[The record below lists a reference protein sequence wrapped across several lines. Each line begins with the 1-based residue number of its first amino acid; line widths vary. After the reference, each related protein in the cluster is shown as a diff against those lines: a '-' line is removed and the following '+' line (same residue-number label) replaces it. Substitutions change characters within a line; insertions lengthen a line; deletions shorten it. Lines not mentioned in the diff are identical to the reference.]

1 VRGRERKNIGKR
13 GRVNISRERERER
26 ERERNGVMKA

>member
-26 ERERNGVMKA
+26 ERNGVMKA